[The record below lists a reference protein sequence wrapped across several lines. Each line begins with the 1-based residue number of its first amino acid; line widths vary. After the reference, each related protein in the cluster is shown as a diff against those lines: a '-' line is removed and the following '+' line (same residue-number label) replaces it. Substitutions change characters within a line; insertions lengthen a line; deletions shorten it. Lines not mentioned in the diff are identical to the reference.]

1 MELVKKML
9 RAVLQSSK
17 HGVAM
22 VRLPGDYRALTGEM
36 IPFRQFGHCNLESFL
51 RSIPGVVRLE
61 RSSAGE
67 VMHSLD
73 LLIDHLYFVHKCC
86 AWILGNVK
94 TKASV
99 RIYINVQV
107 GPW

>member
-1 MELVKKML
+1 MSDVELVKKML

-22 VRLPGDYRALTGEM
+22 ARLQGDYRALTGEV
-36 IPFRQFGHCNLESFL
+36 IPYRQFGHGGLESFL

-67 VMHSLD
+67 VMLSVNLVTHHTPSYVLVD
-73 LLIDHLYFVHKCC
+73 N
-86 AWILGNVK
+86 IL
-94 TKASV
+94 
-99 RIYINVQV
+99 
-107 GPW
+107 

>member
-1 MELVKKML
+1 MSDVELVKKML

-36 IPFRQFGHCNLESFL
+36 IPFRKLGHSNLESFL

-73 LLIDHLYFVHKCC
+73 LNTYD
-86 AWILGNVK
+86 
-94 TKASV
+94 
-99 RIYINVQV
+99 
-107 GPW
+107 

>member
-1 MELVKKML
+1 MSDVELVKKML

-22 VRLPGDYRALTGEM
+22 TRLQGDYRALTGEV
-36 IPFRQFGHCNLESFL
+36 IPYRQFGHGSLESFL

-67 VMHSLD
+67 VM
-73 LLIDHLYFVHKCC
+73 F
-86 AWILGNVK
+86 
-94 TKASV
+94 SV
-99 RIYINVQV
+99 NLVIHHTPSYVLVDNIV
-107 GPW
+107 